1 MPAMTLQ
8 GQVSATTATVSLSF
22 EPWSS
27 PVAEIKLNVL
37 SFIVGNIPER
47 FVLKNSHPH
56 RPQISPALAIS
67 ICHHMDIFNEYTGPP
82 LQSRKR
88 DFTSQLRMHTTKTI
102 F

>member
-1 MPAMTLQ
+1 MPAMMLQ
-8 GQVSATTATVSLSF
+8 GQVPATTTTVSPSF

-27 PVAEIKLNVL
+27 PLAEMKLNVL
-37 SFIVGNIPER
+37 SFIVGNIPEC

-56 RPQISPALAIS
+56 RSQISPALAIS
-67 ICHHMDIFNEYTGPP
+67 VCHHMDIFNEYAGPL